1 MAKKNFLIIILVLS
15 IPLFLIIVSILDN
28 SFFKQDDFLANK
40 EIPAKLFSI
49 DDYELILFEQIEN
62 NKSNDIFEY
71 PLDDYNI
78 FPYTILWKDTLSKI
92 AYKFNLSKDEI
103 AILIYL
109 NKIKN
114 KDLIIAGNVLL
125 IAKRKDKDSK

>member
-1 MAKKNFLIIILVLS
+1 MAKKNFLVIILILS
-15 IPLFLIIVSILDN
+15 IPLLLIILSILDN
-28 SFFKQDDFLANK
+28 SFFKPDDFLANK
-40 EIPAKLFSI
+40 EIPSKLFSI
-49 DDYELILFEQIEN
+49 DHYELILVEQIEN
-62 NKSNDIFEY
+62 NKSKDIFEY

-125 IAKRKDKDSK
+125 IAKRKTKDSK